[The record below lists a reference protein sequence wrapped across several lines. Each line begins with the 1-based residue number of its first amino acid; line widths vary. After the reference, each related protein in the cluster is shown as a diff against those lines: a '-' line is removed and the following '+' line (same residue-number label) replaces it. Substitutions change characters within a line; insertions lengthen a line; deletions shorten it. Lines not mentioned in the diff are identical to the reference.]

1 MAPPT
6 TINGTDSGQTPGQT
20 ADGRKD
26 IGNFDWRARIRPK
39 RGGEDQAYGTKN
51 HKGEDQS
58 SILSPLKERGLDMDY
73 EGNPFGPI
81 PNLMACAEE
90 VKKVYAVCV
99 ETGNPAGYSYRK
111 EEMKEL
117 VLIGEKKEYEP
128 LSREVFIKRMN
139 KRKF

>member
-58 SILSPLKERGLDMDY
+58 SILSPLKERGGIVY
-73 EGNPFGPI
+73 PYT
-81 PNLMACAEE
+81 PN
-90 VKKVYAVCV
+90 
-99 ETGNPAGYSYRK
+99 
-111 EEMKEL
+111 
-117 VLIGEKKEYEP
+117 
-128 LSREVFIKRMN
+128 VFLQDI
-139 KRKF
+139 FC